1 MNTNISLADLRRKF
15 HAALLGSALT
25 VSNEQVASISDKSSR
40 ASRLIGK
47 AIVDSLGYVLP
58 SAKQKGQSSGVE
70 FEDAVAG
77 FLSDALTLVRHLG
90 AGKLQVQRGHLI
102 SAFQQF
108 RHLAEI
114 DRLVRN
120 NEELK
125 SALGADYLVKPDVL
139 LFRAPEPDDEL
150 NRHGD
155 LTGFGMAEHTS
166 LREANNPDPILKAVI
181 SCKWTLRSDRAQ
193 NARTE
198 ALNLI
203 KNRKG
208 NIPHIVVVTAEPMP
222 SRLASLA
229 FGTGEIDMVY
239 HFALPE
245 LVSAVAGLDD
255 ESSADIL
262 RMMIQGNRLRDISDL
277 PLDLSI

>member
-1 MNTNISLADLRRKF
+1 MTDEVSLVALRRKF

-25 VSNEQVASISDKSSR
+25 ISNDDVASISDKSSR
-40 ASRLIGK
+40 VSRVIGK
-47 AIVDSLGYVLP
+47 SIVEAIGSVLP

-77 FLSDALTLVRHLG
+77 FLSDSLTLVRHLG

-139 LFRAPEPDDEL
+139 LFRSPEPDEEL
-150 NRHGD
+150 NRHAD

-166 LREANNPDPILKAVI
+166 LREENNPDPILKAVI

-208 NIPHIVVVTAEPMP
+208 SVPHIVVVTAEPMP

-239 HFALPE
+239 HFALTE
-245 LVSAVAGLDD
+245 LTAAVNALQD